1 MGERERRGARTT
13 PPRTGR
19 GRTRDPSLTPRAL
32 AAARAEYGRAGW
44 ASFTLD
50 AVARRAGVGKAALYR
65 RWPTKER
72 LLADAI
78 AEHAQPPP
86 PADTGGLRSDT
97 RALAAAL
104 LDHFLAPSGR
114 VTLRVAVDAATGL
127 EAFVSHQERIARAHR
142 DGVRDMVGRA
152 VERGELPPGVDT
164 GTFGEALYG
173 TVLAHAMG
181 LGPHERERVR
191 EHVDEHAFPLA
202 DFVLT
207 ALPGAVRDRAAGE
220 RAPEQRSPEEQVPE
234 DRASGHGRR

>member
-1 MGERERRGARTT
+1 MGERARKGTRTT

-50 AVARRAGVGKAALYR
+50 GVARRAGVGKAALYR

-78 AEHAQPPP
+78 GEHARLPA
-86 PADTGGLRSDT
+86 PADTGSLRGDA
-97 RALAAAL
+97 RALATAL
-104 LDHFLAPSGR
+104 LDHFLAPSGW

-127 EAFVSHQERIARAHR
+127 ETFASFHEQIVRAHR
-142 DGVRDMVGRA
+142 EGVADMVRRA
-152 VERGELPPGVDT
+152 VERGELAPGTDT

-173 TVLAHAMG
+173 AVLVHAMAVA
-181 LGPHERERVR
+181 PRRREHVR
-191 EHVDEHAFPLA
+191 EHAGEHALPLA
-202 DFVLT
+202 DFALASLT
-207 ALPGAVRDRAAGE
+207 GGADAAG
-220 RAPEQRSPEEQVPE
+220 ADGSSA
-234 DRASGHGRR
+234 D